1 MKNKAVILG
10 ANYYIGLS
18 AIRCLGRNDV
28 HVVAV
33 DYSEKGSYALKSK
46 YIDEKLIGPHYK
58 KDTENFIKFLI
69 DYGKKQDSKPVLLP
83 SADPYVEVVDE
94 YMDKLRKYYLFP
106 KIKKGLLTE
115 IINKRSLEKLA
126 KKHNVLIPETLR
138 TNIDNFYKRVKDE
151 IGYPC
156 LVKPINSHQFVS
168 TFRRKMFKVYSKD
181 ELNKVLEK
189 VDEKGFE
196 VIVQRLIK
204 GFDDHMYTYDAY
216 LDDDSKVTHSLTCQK
231 QRQYPIN
238 FGASVYTKQVNIDE
252 IKEIGQKFL
261 QEIGYKGFAEIEFK
275 KDKET
280 GNFYLIEINVRF
292 SNLNVLLNKVGLNM
306 PFITYKEAIG
316 EEIGTKYI
324 EKSTNVHF
332 IYLYEDLLAI
342 RNYLKTD
349 QLKITD
355 VIKSYFNKKAYAIF
369 SLDDIKPYFSF
380 NKKII
385 KSIVKKIRR

>member
-18 AIRCLGRNDV
+18 AIRCLGKNNV

-33 DYSEKGSYALKSK
+33 DYSEKDSYAFNSK

-58 KDTENFIKFLI
+58 KDTKKFIEFLI
-69 DYGKKQDSKPVLLP
+69 DYGKKQKLKPVLFP
-83 SADPYVEVVDE
+83 TADPYVEVLDK
-94 YMDKLRKYYLFP
+94 YMDELREYYLFP
-106 KIKKGLLTE
+106 EIEKGLLTE

-126 KKHNVLIPETLR
+126 VKHNVLIPETLK
-138 TNIDNFYKRVKDE
+138 IGVDDFYKRVKEE

-168 TFRRKMFKVYSKD
+168 TFRRKMFKVYTKEELKKVVDKVSK
-181 ELNKVLEK
+181 
-189 VDEKGFE
+189 KGFE

-216 LDDDSKVTHSLTCQK
+216 LNNDSKVTHSMTCQK

-238 FGASVYTKQVNIDE
+238 FGASVYTKQTNVEE
-252 IKEIGQKFL
+252 IKKIGKKFL

-306 PFITYKEAIG
+306 PYITYKEAIG
-316 EEIGTKYI
+316 EDIVKNHI
-324 EKSTNVHF
+324 DKSTNIYF

-342 RNYLKTD
+342 KNYIKTD
-349 QLKITD
+349 QLTLLE

-369 SLDDIKPYFSF
+369 SLDDIKPYFAF

-385 KSIVKKIRR
+385 KSIIKKIR